1 MTDGIQVDITQK
13 AENEIHE
20 LLDERGMEGHGI
32 SVTVEYSDGEAS
44 YILEFS
50 ESPDENEGVVDGN
63 EVPVYVSKEAAAAV
77 DGCTIDYG
85 VENGRAGFSVET
97 PTLADSDEFEDSLE
111 GRVREFLSRN
121 FPQIQGHGGKAV
133 IRGIDED
140 AGVLR
145 LSLEGSCSGCGISD
159 STMSA
164 IRNQLP
170 RSVDE
175 IEEVQIGTGG
185 DGGMEIESP
194 F

>member
-1 MTDGIQVDITQK
+1 MTDKLQVDITQK
-13 AENEIHE
+13 AENKIHE
-20 LLDERGMEGHGI
+20 LLNERGMEGQGI
-32 SVTVEYSDGEAS
+32 SVSVEYSDGEAS

-50 ESPDENEGVVDGN
+50 ESPSENEITLDSN
-63 EVPVYVSKEAAAAV
+63 EVPIYVSKESAAAV
-77 DGCTIDYG
+77 DGCTVDYG
-85 VENGRAGFSVET
+85 VENGRAGFRVET
-97 PTLADSDEFEDSLE
+97 PSLADSDEFEDSLE
-111 GRVREFLSRN
+111 GSIREFLSRN

-170 RSVDE
+170 RSIE
-175 IEEVQIGTGG
+175 AIEEVEIGTGG

>member
-1 MTDGIQVDITQK
+1 MTDELQVDITQK

-20 LLDERGMEGHGI
+20 LLNERGMEGQGI
-32 SVTVEYSDGEAS
+32 SVSVEYSDGEAS

-50 ESPDENEGVVDGN
+50 ESPSENEITLDSN
-63 EVPVYVSKEAAAAV
+63 EVPIYVSKESAAAV
-77 DGCTIDYG
+77 DGCTVDYG
-85 VENGRAGFSVET
+85 VENGRAGFRVET
-97 PTLADSDEFEDSLE
+97 PSLADSDEFEDSLE
-111 GRVREFLSRN
+111 GSIREFLSRN

-170 RSVDE
+170 RSIE
-175 IEEVQIGTGG
+175 AIEEVEIGTGG